1 MSTNPRAG
9 DRLVIG
15 GPPRAELLPP
25 EFAAEARLR
34 AQRRGMVGIAILA
47 VVIVGLAYGYV
58 TLRSTVSAQLLASA
72 NAETTSLISQQ
83 QDYAQVG
90 IVNGQLATIGVAE
103 IVGTSTEIDWKG
115 YLALVQASLPA
126 GTVIDTV
133 NASTAY
139 PGTGATTSTS
149 PLGFTSIAEIAF
161 SAGTSAL
168 PNVSSWI
175 ENLSKLPGYAG
186 NSAGSITSEDDGTYR
201 VTMILY
207 INEDALSDRLLDD
220 EGEVVDPAPAP
231 TESPTP
237 TPTPTPTATSAREV
251 VTR

>member
-1 MSTNPRAG
+1 MSTKSARG

-34 AQRRGMVGIAILA
+34 TQRRGMVAVAILS
-47 VVIVGLAYGYV
+47 VVVVGLVYGYV
-58 TLRSTVSAQLLASA
+58 TLRSTVTAQLLASA
-72 NAETTSLISQQ
+72 NAETTSLLSQQ
-83 QDYAQVG
+83 AEYALVG
-90 IVNGQLATIGVAE
+90 IVNGQIQTIEVAKL
-103 IVGTSTEIDWKG
+103 VGTSTEIEWKS

-126 GTVIDTV
+126 GTIIDTV
-133 NASTAY
+133 SAETAY

-161 SAGTSAL
+161 SASTSTL
-168 PNVSSWI
+168 PDVSSWI

-186 NSAGSITSEDDGTYR
+186 NSAGSITGEDDGTYR

-207 INEDALSDRLLDD
+207 INEDALSDRLFDD
-220 EGEVVDPAPAP
+220 EGKPVPPPPSP

-237 TPTPTPTATSAREV
+237 TPTPTVTPARAV